1 MNQHDHSNR
10 LIWGIAIVA
19 AVFFGSVGLV
29 WSTGA
34 PLPSKAL
41 ADVPPKPKVAV
52 ASADAVAGLDK
63 RMAALEA
70 KVQAPPAVDTSRIEA
85 QIKGLESQLT
95 AMHTQLGTFKA
106 SDFDALRTKLDNAG
120 TTPKSVKTTI
130 ETLQTDVGNLRTRFD
145 QLSQQVASE
154 TATESKSS
162 SHKSHSRSK

>member
-1 MNQHDHSNR
+1 MDEHNHSSR
-10 LIWGIAIVA
+10 LIGGIVILA

-29 WSTGA
+29 WSSGA
-34 PLPSKAL
+34 PLPSKAM
-41 ADVPPKPKVAV
+41 AEAPPKPKAAV
-52 ASADAVAGLDK
+52 ASEAEVAGLDK

-70 KVQAPPAVDTSRIEA
+70 KVQAPAPAVDTSQIEA
-85 QIKGLESQLT
+85 QIKGLESRLA

-130 ETLQTDVGNLRTRFD
+130 ESLQTDVGNLRTRFD

-154 TATESKSS
+154 TASESKSS
-162 SHKSHSRSK
+162 SHKSHSKR